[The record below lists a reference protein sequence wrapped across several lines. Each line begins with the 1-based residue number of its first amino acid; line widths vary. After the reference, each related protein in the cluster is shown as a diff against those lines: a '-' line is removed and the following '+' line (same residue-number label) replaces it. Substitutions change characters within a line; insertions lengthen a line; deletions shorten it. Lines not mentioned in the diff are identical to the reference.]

1 MIGVEFDERLYN
13 TAIINKTKAISANRT
28 TFVKSCASLYQIPDE
43 VTGVYFFNPFNTDIL
58 QKVIANLKESIKK
71 NKRKIKMFFYYPS
84 NKYLDVLNDDEQIMH
99 LEDIDCI
106 DMFKEYNER
115 EYIAIYELS

>member
-1 MIGVEFDERLYN
+1 
-13 TAIINKTKAISANRT
+13 
-28 TFVKSCASLYQIPDE
+28 
-43 VTGVYFFNPFNTDIL
+43 
-58 QKVIANLKESIKK
+58 
-71 NKRKIKMFFYYPS
+71 MFFYYPS